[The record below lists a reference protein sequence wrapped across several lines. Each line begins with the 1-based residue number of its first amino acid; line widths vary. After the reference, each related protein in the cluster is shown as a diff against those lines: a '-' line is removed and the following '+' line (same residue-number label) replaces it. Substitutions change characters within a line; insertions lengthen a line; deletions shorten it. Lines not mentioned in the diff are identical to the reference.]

1 MRALLAAII
10 AVSVGGHAA
19 ASSPAPVN
27 PTARVRPMQP
37 KVEKLLATG
46 MDRSAAFRRLVREI
60 EASDVIVYIEARRDL
75 RAGLGASMRYVAT
88 SASDRFVRI
97 QLDARHNPL
106 VLVALLG
113 HELQHVVEVAQNRSI
128 RSADDLRAF
137 YRKTGLRTG
146 PDAFDSEAAR
156 QIGYL
161 VREELL
167 GRPASDVRMASA
179 GHGREPALE
188 TASIVGGDTD
198 GRN

>member
-1 MRALLAAII
+1 MRALLAAIV

-19 ASSPAPVN
+19 ASSPAPGN

-37 KVEKLLATG
+37 LVERLVAAG
-46 MDRSAAFRRLVREI
+46 MGRSAAFRQLVRQI

-75 RAGLGASMRYVAT
+75 RAGVGASMRFLAT
-88 SASDRFVRI
+88 SATDRFVKI
-97 QLDARHNPL
+97 HLDANHNPH

-128 RSADDLRAF
+128 RSADDVRAF
-137 YRKTGLRTG
+137 YRESGIRTG
-146 PDAFDSEAAR
+146 PDSFDSEAAR
-156 QIGYL
+156 QMGYL

-167 GRPASDVRMASA
+167 GRPASDLRMASA
-179 GHGREPALE
+179 GHDLEPALE
-188 TASIVGGDTD
+188 TASIVGSGTD